1 MGGSVLLIIILVCPT
16 CLVWDAWARC
26 WRIVLQMTYCTPCKR
41 GIWRSWE
48 IISGWAMTGMT
59 LIYNKVL
66 DILTLEGL
74 KWSTLFSARKN
85 TVEISLFDETMIQ
98 WQCSFVILM

>member
-1 MGGSVLLIIILVCPT
+1 
-16 CLVWDAWARC
+16 
-26 WRIVLQMTYCTPCKR
+26 
-41 GIWRSWE
+41 
-48 IISGWAMTGMT
+48 MTGMT

-85 TVEISLFDETMIQ
+85 MVERSLFDETMIQ
-98 WQCSFVILM
+98 WQCSFVILT